1 VNRAGGY
8 SDAGRNELLERDHE
22 LRASLYGIEAVAVA
36 LSNRTGVDSEGPR
49 RSGLLIEWAL
59 PSFLFALLA
68 LSNGLRLVHER
79 QPLRVAYSLLGAL
92 MWMGL
97 FLAVQR
103 RPPAVAR
110 ERAPLAVGAAL
121 AASVVTIPI
130 GAAGASTSVIRL
142 SIAIVLITIGWVVSV
157 WSLAVLGRSFG
168 VLADARSFVA
178 RGPYRLVRH
187 PLYLGELI
195 NLAGL
200 VVGSKRWVLPCV
212 AWSVLVGVQLVR
224 AVYEERVLDAA
235 FPEYGQYRQRVR
247 ARIVPGVG

>member
-1 VNRAGGY
+1 MVSVDRQQ
-8 SDAGRNELLERDHE
+8 S
-22 LRASLYGIEAVAVA
+22 S
-36 LSNRTGVDSEGPR
+36 SNRSKVDSERPR
-49 RSGLLIEWAL
+49 RSGLFIEWAL

-79 QPLRVAYSLLGAL
+79 QALRVTYSLLGAL
-92 MWMGL
+92 MWLGF

-110 ERAPLAVGAAL
+110 ERAPLAVGTAL
-121 AASVVTIPI
+121 AASVITIPI
-130 GAAGASTSVIRL
+130 GAAGASASVARL
-142 SIAIVLITIGWVVSV
+142 SIAIVLIAIGWAVSV

-168 VLADARSFVA
+168 VLADARALVA
-178 RGPYRLVRH
+178 RGPYRVVRH

-212 AWSVLVGVQLVR
+212 AWLLLVGVQLLR
-224 AVYEERVLDAA
+224 SAYEERVLDAA
-235 FPEYGQYRQRVR
+235 FPEYEQYRQRVR
-247 ARIVPGVG
+247 ARILPGVG

>member
-1 VNRAGGY
+1 MVSVDQQQLSSNRAKV
-8 SDAGRNELLERDHE
+8 DTER
-22 LRASLYGIEAVAVA
+22 
-36 LSNRTGVDSEGPR
+36 PR
-49 RSGLLIEWAL
+49 RSGLFIEWTL

-79 QPLRVAYSLLGAL
+79 QALRVVYSLLGAL
-92 MWMGL
+92 MWLGF

-130 GAAGASTSVIRL
+130 GAAGASASVARL
-142 SIAIVLITIGWVVSV
+142 SIAIVLIAIGWVVSV

-168 VLADARSFVA
+168 VLADARELVA
-178 RGPYRLVRH
+178 RGPYRVVRH

-212 AWSVLVGVQLVR
+212 AWAVLVGVQLLR
-224 AVYEERVLDAA
+224 SAYEERVLEAA
-235 FPEYGQYRQRVR
+235 FPEYEQYRQRVR
-247 ARIVPGVG
+247 ARILPGVA